1 MLLYHISNI
10 GNWQQLQLFCHR
22 NHPPPHIYCY
32 YLNNDSYLW
41 SWSWLRVILVA
52 FLALQLFLLFLS
64 LLLDT
69 TASSTSHHAVV
80 AIMMAQWLPQQ
91 IIATTSDSTK
101 RWGRVWHMRQ
111 SSPQRLHLTCCHWEW
126 WILLEGSP
134 HPHSLH
140 WEKNAG
146 EGEAEHSHFH
156 WLYWPLTTDH
166 WDWWALSP
174 HSQIIAIKTEDE
186 AWVRTSKMVMLGG
199 EPPFFAH
206 IGGWASS
213 KNQHQPHP
221 GGSWSLVWCQVSVC
235 TAAGWSWSSWLCVCQ
250 CQHMHIVCSMVPP
263 HLCHWDQWRKWDWWE
278 QPHYLLANRGVAWR
292 KKSPHNSDHS
302 HH

>member
-1 MLLYHISNI
+1 MLGKGKLSTPISTDYTD
-10 GNWQQLQLFCHR
+10 H
-22 NHPPPHIYCY
+22 
-32 YLNNDSYLW
+32 
-41 SWSWLRVILVA
+41 
-52 FLALQLFLLFLS
+52 
-64 LLLDT
+64 
-69 TASSTSHHAVV
+69 
-80 AIMMAQWLPQQ
+80 
-91 IIATTSDSTK
+91 
-101 RWGRVWHMRQ
+101 
-111 SSPQRLHLTCCHWEW
+111 
-126 WILLEGSP
+126 
-134 HPHSLH
+134 
-140 WEKNAG
+140 
-146 EGEAEHSHFH
+146 
-156 WLYWPLTTDH
+156 WPLTTDH

-235 TAAGWSWSSWLCVCQ
+235 TAAGWSRSSWLCVCQ
-250 CQHMHIVCSMVPP
+250 SCQHMHIVCSMVPP